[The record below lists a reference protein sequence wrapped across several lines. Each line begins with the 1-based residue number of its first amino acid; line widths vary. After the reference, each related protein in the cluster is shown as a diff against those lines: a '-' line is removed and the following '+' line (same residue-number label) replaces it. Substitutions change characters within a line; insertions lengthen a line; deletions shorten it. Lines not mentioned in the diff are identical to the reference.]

1 MTTQKSGAER
11 PALDLSQREY
21 WEFLIKKSVS
31 RFFLLGLLYRRPM
44 HGYDIAKNIETCC
57 EGWARPTD
65 GMIYPTIKE
74 LLEGGYIECVPE
86 VSGGRQRKVCHLTSR
101 GIEAYLTA
109 ARVWAGVLPYL
120 QASVNYALPGAG
132 AGGQPGPCACVPPA
146 QEAAEAAGT

>member
-1 MTTQKSGAER
+1 MTTQKSAVR

-44 HGYDIAKNIETCC
+44 HGYDIARNIETCC

-86 VSGGRQRKVCHLTSR
+86 VSGGRQRKVCHLTPR
-101 GIEAYLTA
+101 GVDAYLTA

-120 QASVNYALPGAG
+120 QASVNYALLGMA
-132 AGGQPGPCACVPPA
+132 ADGQSLARARVPSA
-146 QEAAEAAGT
+146 QDVRQARDT